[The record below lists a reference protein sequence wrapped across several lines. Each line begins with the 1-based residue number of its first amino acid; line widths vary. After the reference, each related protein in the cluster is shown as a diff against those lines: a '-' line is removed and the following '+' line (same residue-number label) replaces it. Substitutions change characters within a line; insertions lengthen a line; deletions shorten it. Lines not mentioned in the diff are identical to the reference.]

1 MTVSPQHSQR
11 GAPPSATA
19 VDLPILFSRA
29 EDAGLNASAPPQQRW
44 IDGWLVRYSP
54 GKAQRA
60 RCIQPVAEGCL
71 PLDERLALCAAVYA
85 EAGLDMLA
93 RVTPFSRPTG
103 LDAALAA
110 RGWRAYDDTRVMVLD
125 TLPDAAQALPAGA
138 GVQLASVR
146 CADYAQIVGALRGS
160 APSECAAHAERM
172 AVSPVPYQ
180 GWVLRRPDDGQ
191 VLACAQAVP
200 EAGLVGLYDVHT
212 HPQARGQG
220 LAGWLCRQLLVQA
233 RAAGVGAA
241 YLQVG
246 ADNHAARAVYRRL
259 GFVDAYAY
267 HYRTPAAAG
276 AAA

>member
-1 MTVSPQHSQR
+1 MTVWSQHSR
-11 GAPPSATA
+11 PVVDTPATT
-19 VDLPILFSRA
+19 DLPALFSRA

-60 RCIQPVAEGCL
+60 RCIQPVADGRL

-85 EAGLDMLA
+85 EAGLGMLA
-93 RVTPFSRPTG
+93 RLTPFSRPDG

-125 TLPDAAQALPAGA
+125 TLPDAAQAQPA
-138 GVQLASVR
+138 GVQLVPVST
-146 CADYAQIVGALRGS
+146 ADYAQIVGALRGS
-160 APSECAAHAERM
+160 APAECAAHAERM

-191 VLACAQAVP
+191 ALACAQAVP

-246 ADNHAARAVYRRL
+246 ADNDAARAVYRRL

-276 AAA
+276 AVD